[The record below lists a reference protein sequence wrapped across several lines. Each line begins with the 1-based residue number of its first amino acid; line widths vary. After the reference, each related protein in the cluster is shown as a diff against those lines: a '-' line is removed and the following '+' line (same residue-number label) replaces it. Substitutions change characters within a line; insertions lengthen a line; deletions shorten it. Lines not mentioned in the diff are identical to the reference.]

1 MASRILL
8 VDDDAALRLAVSRA
22 LELEGYTVD
31 VAEDGLAALAYFDVG
46 AVAPDVVVLDL
57 LMPNI
62 GGLAACRLI
71 RKTSD
76 VPILMLTARH
86 EIGDRVEGLDAGADD
101 YLGKPFA
108 FLELLARLRAL
119 LRRSSAPSGPLRYA
133 DLELDPL
140 ERRVQR
146 GDRRLDLTRIE
157 FTLLALFLAQP
168 RKVLTRG
175 AIVREVW
182 GYEIEYA
189 SNSLDVF
196 IGYLRR
202 KTEAAGE
209 PRLIQTVRGVGYAL
223 REEPS

>member
-146 GDRRLDLTRIE
+146 GDRKLDLTRIE

-175 AIVREVW
+175 VIVREVW
-182 GYEIEYA
+182 GYE
-189 SNSLDVF
+189 
-196 IGYLRR
+196 
-202 KTEAAGE
+202 
-209 PRLIQTVRGVGYAL
+209 
-223 REEPS
+223 